1 MVAGNYMK
9 CGWNTT
15 LTETTSCHVGKR
27 KRIDWVRDTA
37 CTKGGNVYTVQGSA
51 KRWSPGCVNA
61 ASKARQ
67 KW

>member
-1 MVAGNYMK
+1 MVCVQESIKNFQKRFSRGKLVAGNYMK

-37 CTKGGNVYTVQGSA
+37 CTKGTLQDGT
-51 KRWSPGCVNA
+51 
-61 ASKARQ
+61 
-67 KW
+67 